1 MWGMARPT
9 LRQGASGRHV
19 EVLQYY
25 LCRNNN
31 SILPQQPDFIDG
43 DFGPITESRVI
54 EFQTDH
60 GLVVDGIVGSQTWTA
75 LAFRPVPPTLK
86 RGSHNATV
94 TKLQL
99 ALRDDAPGLYTAA
112 IDGVF
117 GPLTEAGVRQVQ
129 ANNGVLV
136 DGIVGFTT
144 WCVDIGTASISVAGA
159 CDF

>member
-1 MWGMARPT
+1 MARPT

-31 SILPQQPDFIDG
+31 TILGFAPEFIDG
-43 DFGPITESRVI
+43 VFGPLTEGRVI

-60 GLVVDGIVGSQTWTA
+60 ALVVDGIVGSQTWGA

-94 TKLQL
+94 SKLQL

-117 GPLTEAGVRQVQ
+117 GPLTETGVRQVQ
-129 ANNGVLV
+129 QNSGVLV

-144 WCVDIGTASISVAGA
+144 WCVDVGVASISVAGA